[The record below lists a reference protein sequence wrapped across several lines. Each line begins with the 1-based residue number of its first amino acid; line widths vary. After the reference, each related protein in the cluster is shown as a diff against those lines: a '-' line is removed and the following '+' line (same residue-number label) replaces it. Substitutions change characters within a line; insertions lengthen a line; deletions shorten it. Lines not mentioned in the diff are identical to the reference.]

1 MRESSVQSGQ
11 LSRSLAFSAL
21 LAASRFHAVSGG
33 RWNGAAAL
41 RRAGGSVLA
50 RVVCGG
56 GTAQPQLLCLRH
68 EISLALCSLP
78 AENESGNR
86 VNCA

>member
-1 MRESSVQSGQ
+1 MPIVKLLLKRATIVRESSVQSGQ

-33 RWNGAAAL
+33 RWNGASAL

-56 GTAQPQLLCLRH
+56 GRATATPLSQ
-68 EISLALCSLP
+68 A
-78 AENESGNR
+78 
-86 VNCA
+86 

>member
-33 RWNGAAAL
+33 RWNGASAL

-56 GTAQPQLLCLRH
+56 GARNRNSSVSGMK
-68 EISLALCSLP
+68 SLWHFALSQRRMRV
-78 AENESGNR
+78 ET

>member
-33 RWNGAAAL
+33 RWNGASAL

-56 GTAQPQLLCLRH
+56 GEPRNRNSSVSGMK
-68 EISLALCSLP
+68 SLWHFALSQRRM
-78 AENESGNR
+78 R
-86 VNCA
+86 VETE